1 MKTQQTN
8 LENQVK
14 TMQTSIESNLD
25 TKIQDIKD
33 KQIQLESTTNAI
45 QTEQIQIKSMLV
57 EILNAIKK

>member
-33 KQIQLESTTNAI
+33 K
-45 QTEQIQIKSMLV
+45 
-57 EILNAIKK
+57 